1 MPNTAAMGMW
11 VYDPVLSML
20 VFGVLFALRLFAD
33 QATTRRARPGEDDG
47 ERVLHK
53 QDGSKRW
60 SIGRFPDG
68 EVGRVVGIVRAHQ
81 RRLLAPLT
89 GRPCVYYEV
98 IVEHVAVSG
107 LRLCCIECD
116 TVPFVLEDGSGRGI
130 VEPRGAEVAA
140 AFDHTEELGEYEPA
154 TPAQA
159 AVLARNSRA
168 GERVAGLQFREALI
182 VEGERV
188 TVVGTAQR
196 RPDLQSAVEVDYRAA
211 PPLGLRIVTTDAQQ
225 MSIASHYIS

>member
-11 VYDPVLSML
+11 AYDPVISML

-33 QATTRRARPGEDDG
+33 QTTRRVRPGEDDG
-47 ERVLHK
+47 ERVSQK
-53 QDGSKRW
+53 QHGIKRW
-60 SIGRFPDG
+60 LVGRFPDG
-68 EVGRVVGIVRAHQ
+68 EAGRVVGTVRAHQ

-98 IVEHVAVSG
+98 IVEQVTLSG
-107 LRLCCIECD
+107 LRLCFVECD

-140 AFDHTEELGEYEPA
+140 AFDHTAEITEFEQA
-154 TPAQA
+154 TPEQA
-159 AVLARNSRA
+159 AMLARNGRA
-168 GERVAGLQFREALI
+168 GERTATLQFREALI

-188 TVVGTAQR
+188 TVVGTAFR
-196 RPDLQSAVEVDYRAA
+196 RPDLQSSAEVDYRAA
-211 PPLGLRIVTTDAQQ
+211 PPLGLRIVTTEAQP
-225 MSIASHYIS
+225 MSIASHYVS